1 MIKILVLKCIIILFI
16 VLRVGNGGD
25 LIQFV
30 QDYFNLGFIDATQKI
45 NNDFHLGIKSGRLS
59 KEALKHIEERKKQN
73 QKLKE
78 KHNKEMLYLCKVIIN
93 YEKINKRLK
102 SQLTPYNWE
111 EIEQTRSLITNHL
124 EMLNEKFDELNIKM
138 YWQNIMLWYNIY
150 DKVIKFHKKDDKS

>member
-1 MIKILVLKCIIILFI
+1 ME
-16 VLRVGNGGD
+16 NGGD

-30 QDYFNLGFIDATQKI
+30 QDYFNLGFVDATQKI

-59 KEALKHIEERKKQN
+59 KEALKHIAERKKQN
-73 QKLKE
+73 KRQKE
-78 KHNKEMLYLCKVIIN
+78 EHNKEMLYLCKTIIN

-124 EMLNEKFDELNIKM
+124 EMLNEEFDELNVKM
-138 YWQNIMLWYNIY
+138 Y
-150 DKVIKFHKKDDKS
+150 